1 LDDHQHASNNVEAAM
16 KTKGAV
22 LWGIEQPWSVEEIEV
37 LPPTDGEV
45 LVEWKAAGMCHSEE
59 HFVTGDMVLPEE
71 MAKANGVPSPF
82 PMLGG
87 HEGAGI
93 VVEVGAGVVSV
104 EPGDLVASS
113 FIPAC
118 GRCRFCVNGQ
128 QVLCM
133 QGAQL
138 MVAGQMS
145 DGVVRHF
152 CRGEA
157 LNLYSKCGTFAQ
169 HSLLSE
175 QSVVKVDAGLP
186 PSVVSLVS
194 CGVATGW
201 GSAVHAAK
209 TEPGEIVVVV
219 GCGGVG
225 MNAVQGAAMAG
236 AKVVVAVDPV
246 AFKRDEA
253 VKFGATLAYDSMATA
268 IDEIRSMTNG
278 LMADKVIMVPSVL
291 YGEMMAEALTLTRK
305 GGICVLTGVAPL
317 LQTESSINLMQVA
330 MMTKTIRGTLFGSGN
345 PRFDIPNLL
354 SLYEAGQLMLDELVT
369 STYGLE
375 DINQG
380 FDDMREGKNLR
391 GVIVFD

>member
-1 LDDHQHASNNVEAAM
+1 M

-22 LWGIEQPWSVEEIEV
+22 LWGIEQPWSIEEIEV
-37 LPPTDGEV
+37 LAPSDGEV

-71 MAKANGVPSPF
+71 QAIAAGVPSPF
-82 PMLGG
+82 PLLGG
-87 HEGAGI
+87 HEGAG
-93 VVEVGAGVVSV
+93 VVLDVGAGVHSV
-104 EPGDLVASS
+104 APGDLVSSS

-138 MVAGQMS
+138 MVAGQMV

-169 HSLLSE
+169 HSVLSE
-175 QSVVKVDAGLP
+175 QSVVKVDADLP
-186 PSVVSLVS
+186 PQVVALVS

-201 GSAVHAAK
+201 GSAVHAAG

-253 VKFGATLAYDSMATA
+253 LKFGATVTFDSMTTA

-291 YGEMMAEALTLTRK
+291 YGDLMAEALTLTRK
-305 GGICVLTGVAPL
+305 GGTCVITGVAPMT
-317 LQTESSINLMQVA
+317 QTESSINLMSLA
-330 MMTKTIRGTLFGSGN
+330 MMSKRIQGTLFGSGN

-354 SLYEAGQLMLDELVT
+354 SMYQAGQLKLDELIT
-369 STYGLE
+369 NTYSLD

-380 FDDMREGKNLR
+380 FDDMREGRNLR